1 MTPQVVADFEEKFLP
16 CLEDYAQQLR
26 QRFPRFSAKVG
37 SASLGADDGHFV
49 FLDCWREKS
58 EGREPNC
65 VSLEIGI
72 RIRDGET
79 ILCMLDVC
87 WGGDGAPPRNSL
99 DCLDEA
105 VLWGPAALEKIK
117 SNLSK
122 LLCDLEESLKA
133 WEVPQAGGKI

>member
-1 MTPQVVADFEEKFLP
+1 MTPQLVADFEAEVLP

-26 QRFPRFSAKVG
+26 KRFPRFSAKVG
-37 SASLGADDGHFV
+37 SASLGGADVHLV

-58 EGREPNC
+58 EGKEPNC

-79 ILCMLDVC
+79 ILCALDVC
-87 WGGDGAPPRNSL
+87 WGGDGTPPRDAL

-105 VLWGPAALEKIK
+105 VPWRQAALEKIK
-117 SNLSK
+117 NNLPK
-122 LLCDLEESLKA
+122 LMCDLEECLKA
-133 WEVPQAGGKI
+133 WEATYLK